1 MNTVHRLCRPGMH
14 GAFQAQQSK
23 LRAAGPQPSRSV
35 IERAMA
41 GLARTH
47 GRDSLSRWQQE
58 QSLLFSTGLTAT
70 AHAENSNSP
79 LQSSDGASTPLALA
93 ASSVSAVEQNVQPSR
108 RQNHIAVIKR
118 FSAFLIPKQTSSK
131 ASPAR
136 NS

>member
-1 MNTVHRLCRPGMH
+1 
-14 GAFQAQQSK
+14 
-23 LRAAGPQPSRSV
+23 
-35 IERAMA
+35 MA

-47 GRDSLSRWQQE
+47 DEIAFPASNKACYSALG
-58 QSLLFSTGLTAT
+58 FKTAT

-108 RQNHIAVIKR
+108 RQNHIDVIKR
-118 FSAFLIPKQTSSK
+118 FSAFLIPKQTSSQ